1 MMKKLFYGVAIFLI
15 VGLLLG
21 LYLFMRNNQIQVSND
36 PNMDQPTAVLIKF
49 ITALKNDKPNEVY
62 DSICEY
68 DQKRFPGADY
78 GKWVD
83 LRSKVIKINK
93 YEYKKLKTETD
104 VTVGD
109 RKYEIC
115 VTYHMKTES
124 MAPLMKGPQP
134 QAREFDQPVV
144 FEKGRYKIYTGQT
157 EIKTDIDGFTE
168 LLKKAGQLK

>member
-1 MMKKLFYGVAIFLI
+1 MMKKIFYGVAVFLI

-21 LYLFMRNNQIQVSND
+21 LYLFMRNNQIQFSND

-49 ITALKNDKPNEVY
+49 ITALKNNKPNEVY

-68 DQKRFPGADY
+68 DQSRFPRTDY

-93 YEYKKLKTETD
+93 FDYKKLKTETD
-104 VTVGD
+104 VTLGD

-124 MAPLMKGPQP
+124 VGGPPP
-134 QAREFDQPVV
+134 QVREFDQPVV
-144 FEKGRYKIYTGQT
+144 FEMGRYKVYTQQT
-157 EIKTDIDGFTE
+157 EIKTDIDVFTE
-168 LLKKAGQLK
+168 MLKKAGELK